1 MGVTS
6 LIGCISRMNRWIEK
20 IFLLAGENS
29 GKLKVDSMV
38 LGWVWSKMVVAFSS
52 WDLKSAVS

>member
-6 LIGCISRMNRWIEK
+6 LIGCISRRNRWIEK
-20 IFLLAGENS
+20 IFLLAGVNS

-38 LGWVWSKMVVAFSS
+38 LGWVWSKMVVTFSS